1 MLITPLAVS
10 RLSLLSRANF
20 PVAKSIFG
28 STFNLKWSNKNTT
41 TGLQTTNGVSLL
53 KVSPRT
59 HNKWHKTS
67 KVIQTISF
75 ASLLPFIYYSQND
88 ESTLSINSR
97 TIYNETAAY
106 KVNVDTLS
114 QQVSESL
121 PTHKRE
127 RRKAMYK
134 QLTVGSILG
143 IVCGLL
149 MIKVS
154 VVLIYLTVFGM
165 LGLQWL
171 QSRNLITVNEKE
183 LFGLSK
189 SVVTKYFKQG
199 TETLASNDQYNYFK
213 GSFLISLVLTYLNS

>member
-1 MLITPLAVS
+1 
-10 RLSLLSRANF
+10 
-20 PVAKSIFG
+20 
-28 STFNLKWSNKNTT
+28 
-41 TGLQTTNGVSLL
+41 
-53 KVSPRT
+53 
-59 HNKWHKTS
+59 
-67 KVIQTISF
+67 
-75 ASLLPFIYYSQND
+75 
-88 ESTLSINSR
+88 
-97 TIYNETAAY
+97 
-106 KVNVDTLS
+106 
-114 QQVSESL
+114 
-121 PTHKRE
+121 
-127 RRKAMYK
+127 MYK